1 MPFSTY
7 SDLRT
12 SVQSWVASAD
22 VTTGLVDDFVVLAEA
37 KFNRRLRTVEM
48 ETAMSETAIS
58 SGVIARPAGLL
69 EFKAIW
75 STGAEQQALQQAT
88 LEFIQRQQAVSAR
101 PKWYAWDG
109 ANIRFDRASGSVAA
123 TYYTKIT
130 ALASGVNWLY
140 TASPDLYLFGAL
152 EQAYL
157 WRRDAPAAM
166 AAMQKTDEL
175 IDELN
180 GRSVANQIGGGP
192 LIARAR

>member
-109 ANIRFDRASGSVAA
+109 ANIRFDRTSGSVAA

-130 ALASGVNWLY
+130 ALASGVQWLY
-140 TASPDLYLFGAL
+140 TASPDLYLWGTL
-152 EQAYL
+152 EQAYI
-157 WRRDAPAAM
+157 WRKDATNEAVMRSRA
-166 AAMQKTDEL
+166 EGL

-180 GRSVANQIGGGP
+180 GRSAANQLGGGP

>member
-7 SDLRT
+7 ADLRAAV
-12 SVQSWVASAD
+12 SSWLARGD
-22 VTTGLVDDFVVLAEA
+22 LTTAQIDDFVTLAEA

-58 SGVIARPAGLL
+58 AGVIARPAGLL

-75 STGAEQQALQQAT
+75 STGAEQQTLQQVT
-88 LEFIQRQQAVSAR
+88 LEFVQRQQSVSAR

-109 ANIRFDRASGSVAA
+109 ANIRLDRTSGSVAA

-130 ALASGVNWLY
+130 ALSAGVNWLY

-152 EQAYL
+152 EQAQIFL
-157 WRRDAPAAM
+157 KDDQAMLQM
-166 AAMQKTDEL
+166 AARADAL

-180 GRSVANQIGGGP
+180 GRSAARQVSGGP
-192 LIARAR
+192 LVARKR

>member
-7 SDLRT
+7 AELKT
-12 SVQSWVASAD
+12 AVQSWVAAAD
-22 VTTGLVDDFVVLAEA
+22 VTSALVDDFVVLAEA

-48 ETAMSETAIS
+48 ETALAETAIA

-75 STGAEQQALQQAT
+75 STGAEQQSLEWKP
-88 LEFIQRQQAVSAR
+88 LEFIQRQQSVSAR
-101 PKWYAWDG
+101 PRWYSWDG
-109 ANIRFDRASGSVAA
+109 ANIRFDQTSGSVAA
-123 TYYTKIT
+123 TYYTKIG
-130 ALASGVNWLY
+130 ALSSAVNWLY
-140 TASPDLYLFGAL
+140 TASPDLYLWATL
-152 EQAYL
+152 EQAYM

-166 AAMQKTDEL
+166 AAMQKTDAL

-180 GRSVANQIGGGP
+180 GRSQANQIGGGP